1 MLKAVSLFI
10 AFVATTYVTAYSK
23 TYNFTSTGDNF
34 YCEFD
39 TTGNICTI
47 INYEGPLSGGPYYVL
62 NNGIFTLPNNVG
74 DGLAKYTVTNFGNG
88 TQNVFCNRSGAL
100 QYPEVTEE
108 NFPASLA
115 VIAANCSSGL
125 PYLQFV
131 YYAGTP
137 DIGQN
142 AFSNCPKLLYVGPP
156 ATPPSGPSTIRRYSI
171 GDSAFEGCE
180 KLKTVILKNGLT
192 KIGRRAFA
200 GCKNLKTI
208 NIPRTVTEI
217 ADDAFVDS
225 GLRYVVLSRGQAPVS
240 WIPRNVKV
248 RIVEEG
254 REKGR

>member
-23 TYNFTSTGDNF
+23 TYNFTSTGANF
-34 YCEFD
+34 YCEFN
-39 TTGNICTI
+39 TNGNECIVI
-47 INYEGPLSGGPYYVL
+47 YYEGPTSGGPYWIL
-62 NNGIFTLPNNVG
+62 NNGIFTLPNQVG
-74 DGLAKYTVTNFGNG
+74 DGLAKYTVTNFGDG
-88 TQNVFCNRSGAL
+88 TGNVFLDGGPF
-100 QYPEVTEE
+100 QYPQVTQE
-108 NFPASLA
+108 NFPSSVA
-115 VIAANCSSGL
+115 VIAANCSSGM

-142 AFSNCPKLLYVGPP
+142 AFSNCPELLYVGPP

-171 GDSAFEGCE
+171 GDSAFEGCK

-225 GLRYVVLSRGQAPVS
+225 GLRYVVLSCGQAPVFS
-240 WIPRNVKV
+240 IPRNVKV

-254 REKGR
+254 R